1 MAKTTTIEKKD
12 KPEDIVAKI
21 VKDYGASWSYQAG
34 AWHQTWKDMYR
45 IYNSERINVAYNGIS
60 DTFVPMSYSTVE
72 TLVAGTS
79 GDKPAVEYV
88 PTKYEQNANTEVL
101 NGMFSFYWD
110 VDNWTNKMVIHNR
123 NYFLYGTGVMFLYWN
138 IDHPEIQNIA
148 LRDFFIG
155 PTITA
160 INYQNAAFMGHRF
173 LASKTKLAGEM
184 VINPSY
190 VDPESLQEGEQLPK
204 DNKQLLP
211 KYKNLDKIEGGVADG
226 EMTEKQEQDMFMGST
241 VSDDSISD
249 QIEVICYWTLDKVY
263 YVANRKV
270 IIYESDNFYK
280 QRQQFLG
287 VKNPTGMYP
296 YILDAASATESQIY
310 GRSALQPIA
319 KPQELLNDLTNQNID
334 AASWALD
341 PLMELDP
348 QYQAYLDKVKNVTG
362 AVYPFKPG
370 SLQAVQKPVIP
381 SAVFNERTNIKNEM
395 REATAVDQVLKGVGA
410 QGETTATEIKA
421 QVASAGKRFGLV
433 ISEMENGGYYR
444 LAKLVFQMM
453 KMYVTAPT
461 MMRVIGKKGVDW
473 QLFDPEQFNGDYE
486 PRVKL
491 KSTVDN
497 DRLRTMRNVKELYTA
512 LLGSPFVD
520 QHQLTRL
527 VLQRGFDLEPD
538 EVDPLIVSPE
548 KLAEAADKGG
558 DSKNNSDPKELLNYK
573 DAPPDIKMQMEAAAG
588 YEPSVT
594 HEGAMEAMAA
604 TQMSDQ
610 VVGMETALPGEG
622 SPMGVA
628 PTAMPEETPMGAP
641 TLG

>member
-1 MAKTTTIEKKD
+1 MAKTTKQE
-12 KPEDIVAKI
+12 KPEDIVNKI
-21 VKDYGASWSYQAG
+21 VNDYGASWSYQSG
-34 AWHQTWKDMYR
+34 AWHQEWKNMYR
-45 IYNSERINVAYNGIS
+45 LYNSERINVAYQGIS
-60 DTFVPMSYSTVE
+60 DTFVPMAYSTIE
-72 TLVAGTS
+72 TLVSGTS

-110 VDNWTNKMVIHNR
+110 VDNWTNKLVIHNR

-138 IDHPEIQNIA
+138 IDHPCLENIA
-148 LRDFFIG
+148 LRDFFID
-155 PTITA
+155 PTVTA
-160 INYQNAAFMGHRF
+160 INYQNAGFMGHRF
-173 LASKTKLAGEM
+173 LASKSKLKSELILDPATGEL
-184 VINPSY
+184 V
-190 VDPESLQEGEQLPK
+190 
-204 DNKQLLP
+204 P
-211 KYKNLDKIEGGVADG
+211 KYKNLDKIEGGMADG
-226 EMTEKQEQDMFMGST
+226 EQTEKQEQDMFMGST
-241 VSDDSISD
+241 VNEKNGDD
-249 QIEVICYWTLDKVY
+249 QLEVICYWTLEKVY
-263 YVANRKV
+263 YVGNRQQ
-270 IIYESDNFYK
+270 IIYESDNFFK

-296 YILDAASATESQIY
+296 YILDAASATESQLY

-348 QYQAYLDKVKNVTG
+348 QYQAYLDKIKNVTG

-410 QGETTATEIKA
+410 NGETTATEIKA

-444 LAKLVFQMM
+444 LAKIVFQMM

-473 QLFDPEQFNGDYE
+473 QLFDPKQFDGDYE

-491 KSTVDN
+491 KSTIDN

-548 KLAEAADKGG
+548 KLAEASKKGG
-558 DSKNNSDPKELLNYK
+558 DSKANSDPKELLNYK

-594 HEGAMEAMAA
+594 HEGAMESMAA

-610 VVGMETALPGEG
+610 VIGMETALPGEG

-628 PTAMPEETPMGAP
+628 PTAMPEEVPMEAP
-641 TLG
+641 SLG